1 VLIFSSN
8 NLRSISETAKNIW
21 TKLIHNKQRLPFQL
35 CTQNM
40 QMKKAILGKTFFYL
54 LFLIHTFKLIKH
66 YMATNA
72 NAGNAVIFS
81 ELQSKSLPK
90 IPMV

>member
-1 VLIFSSN
+1 
-8 NLRSISETAKNIW
+8 
-21 TKLIHNKQRLPFQL
+21 
-35 CTQNM
+35 M